1 MAMHHIDLYSLIDTD
16 VFSHST
22 IKETVMKTAI
32 TEAASS
38 TELLARIHLTAS
50 DRIRAEAALLRGEAL
65 ADLLLGAA
73 RIVRGWVEHHQQHAT
88 DPRHLKS
95 AG

>member
-1 MAMHHIDLYSLIDTD
+1 
-16 VFSHST
+16 
-22 IKETVMKTAI
+22 MKAVTPEV
-32 TEAASS
+32 TSS
-38 TELLARIHLTAS
+38 TKLLARVHLTAA
-50 DRIRAEAALLRGEAL
+50 DRCRAEAALLRGEAL

-73 RIVRGWVEHHQQHAT
+73 RIVKGWVEHHQQHAT

>member
-1 MAMHHIDLYSLIDTD
+1 LKPL
-16 VFSHST
+16 
-22 IKETVMKTAI
+22 I

-38 TELLARIHLTAS
+38 TELLARIPLSAA
-50 DRIRAEAALLRGEAL
+50 DRIRAETAMLRGEAL
-65 ADLLLGAA
+65 ADLLLGIL
-73 RIVRGWVEHHQQHAT
+73 RTVKGWVKQHQQHAT

>member
-1 MAMHHIDLYSLIDTD
+1 
-16 VFSHST
+16 
-22 IKETVMKTAI
+22 MKTI
-32 TEAASS
+32 SPEVPS
-38 TELLARIHLTAS
+38 TELLARVHLTAA
-50 DRIRAEAALLRGEAL
+50 DRCRAEAALLRGEAL

-73 RIVRGWVEHHQQHAT
+73 RIVKGWVEHHQQHAT

>member
-1 MAMHHIDLYSLIDTD
+1 
-16 VFSHST
+16 
-22 IKETVMKTAI
+22 MKTV
-32 TEAASS
+32 TPEVPSS
-38 TELLARIHLTAS
+38 TELLARIHLTAG

-73 RIVRGWVEHHQQHAT
+73 RTVNGWVEHHQQHAT

>member
-1 MAMHHIDLYSLIDTD
+1 
-16 VFSHST
+16 
-22 IKETVMKTAI
+22 MKTA
-32 TEAASS
+32 TPQVHSS
-38 TELLARIHLTAS
+38 TELLARVHLTAA
-50 DRIRAEAALLRGEAL
+50 DRCRAEAALLRGEAL

-73 RIVRGWVEHHQQHAT
+73 SIVKGWVEHHQQHAT

>member
-1 MAMHHIDLYSLIDTD
+1 
-16 VFSHST
+16 
-22 IKETVMKTAI
+22 MKTVS
-32 TEAASS
+32 TEVLSS
-38 TELLARIHLTAS
+38 IDPVNSVLSNSELLARFRLTSAEHY
-50 DRIRAEAALLRGEAL
+50 RAETAMLRGEAL

-73 RIVRGWVEHHQQHAT
+73 RTVKGWVENHRQHAT